1 MNIWE
6 KIVNDLSKKYPQC
19 VKNGVVDLN
28 DILDYLHIETNT
40 IEMLKLVATEK
51 EIADIEFIQN
61 LLNKVME
68 PCPAPDFTISGLKEA
83 TRIMTET
90 IDEVNKIY
98 EKRKKQIVIEL
109 A

>member
-28 DILDYLHIETNT
+28 DILNYLHVETNT

-51 EIADIEFIQN
+51 EIADVEFMQN

-68 PCPAPDFTISGLKEA
+68 PCPVPDFTISDLKESV
-83 TRIMTET
+83 RIMQET
-90 IDEVNKIY
+90 LDEVNKIHAVH
-98 EKRKKQIVIEL
+98 KNKITVVL

>member
-51 EIADIEFIQN
+51 EIADVEFMQN
-61 LLNKVME
+61 ILNN
-68 PCPAPDFTISGLKEA
+68 L
-83 TRIMTET
+83 
-90 IDEVNKIY
+90 VND
-98 EKRKKQIVIEL
+98 
-109 A
+109 

>member
-28 DILDYLHIETNT
+28 DILDYLHVETNT

-51 EIADIEFIQN
+51 EVADVEFMQN
-61 LLNKVME
+61 ILNEVMD
-68 PCPAPDFTISGLKEA
+68 PCSEPDFNISGLKEA
-83 TRIMTET
+83 TRIMMET
-90 IDEVNKIY
+90 IDEVNKIHA
-98 EKRKKQIVIEL
+98 ESKNRITVVL

>member
-28 DILDYLHIETNT
+28 DILDYLHVETNT

-51 EIADIEFIQN
+51 EIADVEFMQN
-61 LLNKVME
+61 LLNKVIE
-68 PCPAPDFTISGLKEA
+68 PCHAPDFTILGLKEA

>member
-28 DILDYLHIETNT
+28 DILDYLHVETNT
-40 IEMLKLVATEK
+40 IEMLKLAAAEK
-51 EIADIEFIQN
+51 EVADVEFMQN
-61 LLNKVME
+61 ILNEVMD
-68 PCPAPDFTISGLKEA
+68 PCPAPDFTIPNLIEA
-83 TRIMTET
+83 TRIIQET
-90 IDEVNKIY
+90 LDEVNKIHAAH
-98 EKRKKQIVIEL
+98 KNRITVVL

>member
-28 DILDYLHIETNT
+28 DILDYLHVETNT

-51 EIADIEFIQN
+51 EIADVEFMQN

-68 PCPAPDFTISGLKEA
+68 PCPVPDFTISALKESV
-83 TRIMTET
+83 RIMQET
-90 IDEVNKIY
+90 LDEVNKIHA
-98 EKRKKQIVIEL
+98 ESKNIITVVL

>member
-28 DILDYLHIETNT
+28 DILDYLHVETNT

-51 EIADIEFIQN
+51 EIADVEFMQN

-68 PCPAPDFTISGLKEA
+68 PCSAPDFTISGLKEA

>member
-28 DILDYLHIETNT
+28 DILDYLHVETNT
-40 IEMLKLVATEK
+40 IEMLKLAAAEK
-51 EIADIEFIQN
+51 EVADVEFMQN
-61 LLNKVME
+61 ILNEVMD
-68 PCPAPDFTISGLKEA
+68 PCPAPDFTIPNLKEA
-83 TRIMTET
+83 TRIIQET
-90 IDEVNKIY
+90 LDEVNKIHAAH
-98 EKRKKQIVIEL
+98 KNRITVVL